1 MQGCDFMKIREACLI
16 YTNLKSRHITILE
29 IMVEN
34 LCFMKKI
41 YKNLSIIIPMKSQ
54 EGAVEI
60 ITRPDVK
67 AVVIDKSIDKIDS
80 NNNID
85 SSKKFVPFYLDS
97 DDMVGFITYEEE
109 NSKEKFSLDKLI
121 NYYKTIS
128 KDNYPKNY
136 LVPDGI
142 IMFDSDGKVKYTNY
156 IADCI
161 LNRLNFNCKTY
172 QQLIRS
178 FNITNENYK
187 TFIFQ
192 PVFLCRYLQIEKFD
206 LSLIINPLISRN
218 KFLGAFIIISDMS
231 FVKKKEK
238 ELIEKSSVIK
248 EIHHRVKNNLQT
260 IISLLQ
266 MQKRRTNSKLVEK
279 VLNESINRI
288 LSIALIHEALSIQEL
303 EYINIKK
310 TIYSILE
317 MILSNMVD
325 PRKPISG
332 EINGDNVYL
341 SAKQASGISLCVTEL
356 IQNAVEHAFHNR
368 SDGKISISVKQN
380 NKEVTI
386 TVKDNGVGIVPA
398 KIEQEDSLGMKIVNT
413 ITKHNLKG
421 RFSLEGGSCGTT
433 ACIRFSRQNLEEA
446 D

>member
-1 MQGCDFMKIREACLI
+1 MNIREACLI

-29 IMVEN
+29 IMVEH

-60 ITRPDVK
+60 ITQPDVK
-67 AVVIDKSIDKIDS
+67 AVVIDKSVEKIDEA
-80 NNNID
+80 NYNIK
-85 SSKKFVPFYLDS
+85 SKGSKKYVPFYLNS
-97 DDMVGFITYEEE
+97 NNMVGFISYEE
-109 NSKEKFSLDKLI
+109 NYKEKISLDELI
-121 NYYKTIS
+121 NYNIEIS
-128 KDNYPKNY
+128 KDNFPKNY

-142 IMFDSDGKVKYTNY
+142 IMFDFDGKIKYTNNIAEY
-156 IADCI
+156 IMQ
-161 LNRLNFNCKTY
+161 RLNFKCKTY
-172 QQLIRS
+172 QQFIKLL
-178 FNITNENYK
+178 NITNGNYK
-187 TFIFQ
+187 SFIFQ
-192 PVFLCRYLQIEKFD
+192 PVFLSSYLQIDNFD
-206 LSLIINPLISRN
+206 ISLIINPLISRN
-218 KFLGAFIIISDMS
+218 KFLGALVIISDMS
-231 FVKKKEK
+231 FLKKKEK

-332 EINGDNVYL
+332 EIKGDNVYL

-356 IQNAVEHAFHNR
+356 IQNAVEHAFHSK
-368 SDGKISISVKQN
+368 SDGKISISVEQDGR
-380 NKEVTI
+380 EVNI
-386 TVKDNGVGIVPA
+386 TVKDNGTGIVTSR
-398 KIEQEDSLGMKIVNT
+398 IEKDDSLGMKIVNT

-421 RFSLEGGSCGTT
+421 EFSLKGSSCGTE
-433 ACIRFSRQNLEEA
+433 ASIRFLRRSLEEA